1 MQDTKR
7 VFSEFVHSDLRLG
20 LSYPGW
26 VLHTADSHLAWNLF
40 VWGLTVNAELQ
51 LHFRQDFSSL

>member
-40 VWGLTVNAELQ
+40 GWGLTVNAELE